1 VGQKVFRAFLGLFF
15 FGLWLAAGLFGAY
28 TIATELPQALASD
41 TWPSVE
47 GRIVEARYR
56 RRAKE
61 SRSRFSLLFSYSV
74 DERFYDGNQI
84 RFMGSVFG
92 DSARV
97 KAARYRAG
105 HPVRVYYDP
114 NRAENSVLET
124 GVHWPGFAGVT
135 LFTLIATGFG
145 LLGFRGMFFKRGN

>member
-1 VGQKVFRAFLGLFF
+1 MGETLFRGFLGVFF

-41 TWPSVE
+41 SWPSVE

-61 SRSRFSLLFSYSV
+61 SRSRFSLLYSYSV
-74 DERFYDGNQI
+74 DEDFYDGNQV

-114 NRAENSVLET
+114 NRAQHSVLET
-124 GVHWPGFAGVT
+124 GVHWAGFAGVM
-135 LFTLIATGFG
+135 LFTLVATGFG
-145 LLGFRGMFFKRGN
+145 LMGFRGMLFKRGN